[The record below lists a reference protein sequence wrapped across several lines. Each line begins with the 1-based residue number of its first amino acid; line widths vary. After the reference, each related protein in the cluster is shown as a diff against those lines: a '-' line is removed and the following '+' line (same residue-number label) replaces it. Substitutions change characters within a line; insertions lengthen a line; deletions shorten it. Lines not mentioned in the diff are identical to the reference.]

1 MAESFN
7 ESTVEE
13 AALSW
18 FGELGYSV
26 AHGPHF
32 VSESES
38 LNVSPLPR

>member
-18 FGELGYSV
+18 FHELGYAV
-26 AHGPHF
+26 AHGPALRF
-32 VSESES
+32 GE
-38 LNVSPLPR
+38 

>member
-1 MAESFN
+1 MTFN
-7 ESTVEE
+7 ESTVED

-18 FGELGYSV
+18 FVEPGYAV
-26 AHGPHF
+26 PHGSHF